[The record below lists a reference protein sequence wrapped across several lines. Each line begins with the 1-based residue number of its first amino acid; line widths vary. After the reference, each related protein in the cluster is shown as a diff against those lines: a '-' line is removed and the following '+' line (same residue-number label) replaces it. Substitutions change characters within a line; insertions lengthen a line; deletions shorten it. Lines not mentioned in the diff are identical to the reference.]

1 MVRARTGLSPLNYS
15 RAKLINAC
23 SSLEASSLI
32 QLRQNELSPPD
43 LISEIP
49 PSIGL
54 AGFFEMD
61 VTRRGWPR
69 PSQES
74 PLFGKPDRS
83 SQCCPSPT

>member
-69 PSQES
+69 
-74 PLFGKPDRS
+74 S
-83 SQCCPSPT
+83 S